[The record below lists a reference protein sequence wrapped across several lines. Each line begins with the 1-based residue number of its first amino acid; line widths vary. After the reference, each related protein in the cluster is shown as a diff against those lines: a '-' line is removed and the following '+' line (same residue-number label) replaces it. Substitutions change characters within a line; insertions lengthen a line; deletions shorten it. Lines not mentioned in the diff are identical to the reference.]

1 MEPFSGDASRVLA
14 LLVLELD
21 LQLAAKFL
29 ARARHEM
36 LEAALEDVLP
46 LEAYVNGLVFGPSP
60 KSFQF
65 SFEKRVFIIERQEVR
80 RCC

>member
-1 MEPFSGDASRVLA
+1 MEPFSGDASCVLA

-29 ARARHEM
+29 PRARNEM
-36 LEAALEDVLP
+36 LEAALKDILP

-60 KSFQF
+60 ESFQF
-65 SFEKRVFIIERQEVR
+65 SLEKRVFIIER
-80 RCC
+80 